1 MSIKSVSAL
10 QASGD
15 MYSFPQERV
24 SVPSSKTTTY
34 SKLIYIF
41 TPTIFWKDTLI
52 EHPFQA
58 KLMPFQV
65 FSLQQ

>member
-41 TPTIFWKDTLI
+41 TPTIFGRI
-52 EHPFQA
+52 R
-58 KLMPFQV
+58 
-65 FSLQQ
+65 